1 MERKLAIVTGA
12 DGGMGMEITRAVA
25 NEGYDVIMACYSPSK
40 AEFKCRALM
49 KETGNENIEV
59 WPIDLASL
67 VSVKAFA
74 DRLLRKRMPVA
85 LLMNNAGTMETGL
98 HITEDGLERT
108 VSVNY
113 VGPYLLTRLLLP
125 LMGEGTRIVNMV
137 SCTYA
142 IGKLDFPDFFFRG
155 RKGGFWRIPIYS
167 NTKLALLLFT
177 IELAERLR
185 GSGVTVNAADPGV
198 VSTDIIRMDQW
209 FDPLTDIFFRPFIR
223 TPLQGASTAI
233 GLLLDEKVEGQT
245 ATFNLNNHCR
255 PLSEKYIRP
264 DRRKQLWEETE
275 RVLIEKGFLSVNG
288 K

>member
-1 MERKLAIVTGA
+1 
-12 DGGMGMEITRAVA
+12 
-25 NEGYDVIMACYSPSK
+25 
-40 AEFKCRALM
+40 
-49 KETGNENIEV
+49 
-59 WPIDLASL
+59 
-67 VSVKAFA
+67 
-74 DRLLRKRMPVA
+74 
-85 LLMNNAGTMETGL
+85 METGL

-142 IGKLDFPDFFFRG
+142 IGKLDFPDFFLRG
-155 RKGGFWRIPIYS
+155 RKGSFWRIPIYS

-185 GSGVTVNAADPGV
+185 ARGITVNAADPGI
-198 VSTDIIRMDQW
+198 VSTNIIRMDQW

-223 TPLQGASTAI
+223 TPLQGAATAI
-233 GLLLDEKVEGQT
+233 GLLLDAEVEGRT

-255 PLSEKYIRP
+255 LLPEKYTRP
-264 DRRKQLWEETE
+264 DRRAQLWEETE
-275 RVLIEKGFLSVNG
+275 RILSEKGFLPIND
-288 K
+288 KR